1 MHRALGADKWLV
13 HCLGTG
19 GDLSLCEDWN
29 VQGVT
34 LWLKDHIF
42 FAPYPYQSL
51 NERISFIS
59 PSVIFFASGND
70 KTAKYAV
77 AQYLP
82 ND

>member
-1 MHRALGADKWLV
+1 MV

-19 GDLSLCEDWN
+19 GDPSLCEDWN
-29 VQGVT
+29 VQWVT

-42 FAPYPYQSL
+42 FPPSYPYQSINHL
-51 NERISFIS
+51 KNERISFIS
-59 PSVIFFASGND
+59 PSVIFFASGNA
-70 KTAKYAV
+70 KTAKYAI